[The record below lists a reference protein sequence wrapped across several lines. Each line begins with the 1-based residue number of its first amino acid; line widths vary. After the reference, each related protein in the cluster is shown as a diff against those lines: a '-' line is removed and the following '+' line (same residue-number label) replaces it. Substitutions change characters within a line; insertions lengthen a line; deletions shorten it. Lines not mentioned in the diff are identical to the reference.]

1 MTDPRTP
8 NPGLR
13 LEVPGSPTLL
23 PTDLLIDFSGTLAL
37 DGAVLPGVPET
48 LTQLSAILRITV
60 ASADTFGSAREAL
73 AGLPVTVSLVEH
85 GEHKAEIVR
94 ALGADHVVAV
104 GNGRN
109 DVPMFRAAA
118 FSIAVLGPEGTAAEL
133 LAAADLVAP
142 SILAALDLL
151 RHPIRLKASL
161 RP

>member
-1 MTDPRTP
+1 MTDSRSLI
-8 NPGLR
+8 PGVR
-13 LEVPGSPTLL
+13 VEVPGCPTLL
-23 PTDLLIDFSGTLAL
+23 LTDLLIDFSGTLAL
-37 DGAVLPGVPET
+37 DGSVLPGV
-48 LTQLSAILRITV
+48 LDALMQLSAVLRVTV
-60 ASADTFGSAREAL
+60 CSADTFGSVREAL
-73 AGLPVTVSLVEH
+73 ASLPLAVSLVER

-109 DVPMFRAAA
+109 DVPMFKAAA

-142 SILAALDLL
+142 SIFVALDLL
-151 RHPIRLKASL
+151 RHPIRLRASL